1 MDHDRGNSGKD
12 GAGQPSRFMGRGR
25 RDNVSGSEKILRL
38 ATVSRGQSAERND
51 EGDDVAR
58 RGAAAIDLVR
68 QAAASI
74 RATENRLHETEARGE
89 ALVQRAIHELRETE
103 TRVQGLVSR
112 LKSAEV
118 RAQVM
123 EARWQENEARAR
135 QAEEWLARLH
145 QAIFED
151 LASKRAIEQ
160 AKASRPAQ
168 TAL

>member
-1 MDHDRGNSGKD
+1 MDEDRGNSGR
-12 GAGQPSRFMGRGR
+12 GGPLSRFGPRGR
-25 RDNVSGSEKILRL
+25 RENLNGPDKILRL
-38 ATVSRGQSAERND
+38 ASVSRGQSAERSE

-74 RATENRLHETEARGE
+74 RATENRLHETETRGE
-89 ALVQRAIHELRETE
+89 ALVQRAIKELRETE

-151 LASKRAIEQ
+151 LASKRALEQ
-160 AKASRPAQ
+160 GKAGNPAQ
-168 TAL
+168 AGL

>member
-1 MDHDRGNSGKD
+1 
-12 GAGQPSRFMGRGR
+12 MGRGR
-25 RDNVSGSEKILRL
+25 RENAGGAEKILRL
-38 ATVSRGQSAERND
+38 ATVSRGQSAERSD

-74 RATENRLHETEARGE
+74 RATENRLHETEARGD
-89 ALVQRAIHELRETE
+89 ALVQRAIQELRETE

-151 LASKRAIEQ
+151 LASKRAVEQ
-160 AKASRPAQ
+160 AKAGKPAQ

>member
-1 MDHDRGNSGKD
+1 L
-12 GAGQPSRFMGRGR
+12 SRFGPRGR
-25 RDNVSGSEKILRL
+25 RENLNGPDKILRL
-38 ATVSRGQSAERND
+38 ASVSRGQSAERS
-51 EGDDVAR
+51 EEGGDDVAR

-74 RATENRLHETEARGE
+74 RATENRLHETETRGE
-89 ALVQRAIHELRETE
+89 ALVQRAIKELRETE

-151 LASKRAIEQ
+151 LASKRALEQ
-160 AKASRPAQ
+160 GKAGNPAQ
-168 TAL
+168 AGL